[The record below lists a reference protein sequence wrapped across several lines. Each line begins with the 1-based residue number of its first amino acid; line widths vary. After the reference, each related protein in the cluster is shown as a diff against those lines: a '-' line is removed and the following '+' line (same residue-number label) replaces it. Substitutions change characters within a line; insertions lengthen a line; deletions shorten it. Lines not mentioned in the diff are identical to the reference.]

1 MTTSPSDIA
10 VVILNYN
17 GAEFLRKFLPTV
29 LLNSPTGTQIIVAD
43 NASSD
48 QSVDVLTTEFPSVRI
63 IRNKHNGGFAAGY
76 NEALVHVN
84 AKFLVL
90 LNSDVEVTARWIE
103 PIIEAMEVDD
113 QIAAA
118 QPKIRA
124 YHRRDEFEYAGAAGG
139 FIDKWGFP
147 FCRGRIFDT
156 YEKDL
161 GQYDDTCEVFWATG
175 ACLFIRTSEWQ
186 RVKGFDADF
195 FAHMEEIDLCWRLRN
210 SGKKIMYC
218 YESVVYHVGGGT
230 LNKQSPFKT
239 YLNFRNNLL
248 LLTKNHAPQWFVIKL
263 FLRMG
268 LDGIAAWKFL
278 LGGDGKHFL
287 AVFHA
292 HMSFYKMLPAT
303 LRKRKEVKQMT
314 TRYAEHGVYNGSIVK
329 AYFLDG
335 KKKFSEIIFK

>member
-1 MTTSPSDIA
+1 MITSPQDIA

-17 GAEFLRKFLPTV
+17 GVEYLRKFLPTV
-29 LLNSPTGTQIIVAD
+29 LLHSPVGAQIIVAD
-43 NASSD
+43 NASTD
-48 QSVDVLTTEFPSVRI
+48 QSVDVLTNEFPSVKI

-76 NEALVHVN
+76 NETLFHVH
-84 AKFLVL
+84 AKFFVL
-90 LNSDVEVTARWIE
+90 LNSDVEVTPHWIE
-103 PIIEAMEVDD
+103 PVITTMEADEL
-113 QIAAA
+113 IAAA

-124 YHRRDEFEYAGAAGG
+124 FHRRDEFEYAGAAGG
-139 FIDKWGFP
+139 YIDKWGFP

-156 YEKDL
+156 YEKDQ
-161 GQYDDTCEVFWATG
+161 GQYDDTREVFWATG
-175 ACLFIRTSEWQ
+175 ACLFMRSSEWQ
-186 RVKGFDADF
+186 RVNGFDGDF

-210 SGKKIMYC
+210 SGKKVMYC
-218 YESVVYHVGGGT
+218 HDSLVYHVGGGT

-263 FLRMG
+263 FLRMA

-278 LGGDGKHFL
+278 LGGDGKHFM

-303 LRKRKEVKQMT
+303 LRKRKEVKRMT
-314 TRYAEHGVYNGSIVK
+314 TRYAENCVYNGSIVK
-329 AYFLDG
+329 AYFLNG
-335 KKKFSEIIFK
+335 IKRFSDISWK

>member
-17 GAEFLRKFLPTV
+17 GVEFLRTFLPTV
-29 LLNSPTGTQIIVAD
+29 LQNSPAGTQIVVAD
-43 NASSD
+43 NASTD
-48 QSVDVLTTEFPSVRI
+48 QSIDVLTSEFPTVQI

-84 AKFLVL
+84 ARFLIL
-90 LNSDVEVTARWIE
+90 LNSDVEVTAHWIE
-103 PIIEAMEVDD
+103 PVIEAMEVDD

-161 GQYDDTCEVFWATG
+161 GQYDDTREVFWATG
-175 ACLFIRTSEWQ
+175 ACLFIRSSEWQ

-195 FAHMEEIDLCWRLRN
+195 FAHMEEIDLCWRLGN

-218 YESVVYHVGGGT
+218 HESVVYHVGGGT

-278 LGGDGKHFL
+278 LGGDGKHFV

-314 TRYAEHGVYNGSIVK
+314 TRYAEQGVYNGSIVK

>member
-1 MTTSPSDIA
+1 MITPPEDIA

-17 GAEFLRKFLPTV
+17 GTEFLRKFLPTV
-29 LLNSPTGTQIIVAD
+29 QQHSPQGIQIIVAD
-43 NASSD
+43 NASTD
-48 QSVDVLTTEFPSVRI
+48 ASVEMLTNEFPAVKI
-63 IRNKHNGGFAAGY
+63 IRNKRNGGFAAGY
-76 NEALVHVN
+76 NEALMHVD
-84 AKFLVL
+84 AKFMIL
-90 LNSDVEVTARWIE
+90 LNSDVEVTPRWLEPVIE
-103 PIIEAMEVDD
+103 VMEVDEH
-113 QIAAA
+113 IAAA

-139 FIDKWGFP
+139 YIDKWGFP
-147 FCRGRIFDT
+147 FCRGRIFDS
-156 YEKDL
+156 YEKDI
-161 GQYDDTCEVFWATG
+161 GQYDDTREVFWATG
-175 ACLFIRTSEWQ
+175 ACLFIRNSEW
-186 RVKGFDADF
+186 RRIKGFDADF

-218 YESVVYHVGGGT
+218 HEAVVYHVGGGT

-239 YLNFRNNLL
+239 FLNFRNNLL

-263 FLRMG
+263 VLRMV

-278 LGGDGKHFL
+278 LSGDGKHFL

-314 TRYAEHGVYNGSIVK
+314 THYAKHGVYNGSIVK

-335 KKKFSEIIFK
+335 KKKFSDLVFK